1 VAVLVLEAL
10 AEQRG
15 APGGGAIRKP
25 RVRMSAAC
33 QIRSPTRWKP
43 NIE

>member
-1 VAVLVLEAL
+1 MAVLVLEAL
-10 AEQRG
+10 AEQRR
-15 APGGGAIRKP
+15 ATGGRAHEEP
-25 RVRMSAAC
+25 RARASAAA